1 VLKRTTDVVFATV
14 LLASVL
20 PLLAFAAL
28 LIKMDSEGP
37 VIFCQ
42 PRMGRRFRRFQL
54 YKLRTMNL
62 TAGGSAYTLGAD
74 PRITRV
80 GRWLRL
86 YKVDELPQLWNVLRG
101 EMSMVGPR
109 PVIPQLAQE
118 FDWAYAR
125 LLIVRPGLTD
135 PASLKYSNEAEILE
149 RVLHADNYF
158 KTVIT
163 PDKIRISQD
172 YLLHANSGSDLAI
185 VMMTALA
192 LISPAYRRSV
202 SQKLPLAQKA
212 EARLLS
218 FPQRLQS
225 VTASPVFENASTPLE
240 FDVPAVFIDR
250 SRRSNVEHQGKSISI

>member
-1 VLKRTTDVVFATV
+1 VFKRTTDVVFAIV

-28 LIKMDSEGP
+28 LIKLDSEGP
-37 VIFCQ
+37 IIFRQ
-42 PRMGRRFRRFQL
+42 PRMGRGFRRFQL

-80 GRWLRL
+80 GRWLRR
-86 YKVDELPQLWNVLRG
+86 YKMDELPQLWNVLRG
-101 EMSMVGPR
+101 EMSLVGPR

-118 FDWAYAR
+118 FDWAYTR

-135 PASLKYSNEAEILE
+135 PASLKYSNETDILE
-149 RVLHADNYF
+149 RVLNADAYF

-163 PDKIRISQD
+163 PDKIRISEE
-172 YLLHANSGSDLAI
+172 YLLHANPGSDLAI

-202 SQKLPLAQKA
+202 SQKLPPAQKA

-218 FPQRLQS
+218 FPERLRS
-225 VTASPVFENASTPLE
+225 VAACPVFENASTPGQ
-240 FDVPAVFIDR
+240 FDVPAAFIDR
-250 SRRSNVEHQGKSISI
+250 ARRKNAEHKGKSISI